1 VITAKAPGKMIL
13 IGEYAVLYG
22 AKSLVCAMDCYASVN
37 VLPSAS
43 KQFEIAA
50 PSLSIPITAFNIDSS
65 GQAEFIESVKND
77 VTHKLGFFKI
87 VFEEIN
93 RIIQSR
99 GYQFEPITIEINTDD
114 FFSANGENKYGFGSS
129 AAMTVALIKA
139 LLTAVNL
146 QNDYTIDDFFQL
158 AFQIHR
164 KAQGDLGSGIDIAAS
179 VYGNVL
185 TYQLSDE
192 KGIPTGHGR
201 PVNRWDGLYVLPI
214 WAGHSTSTRKMVR
227 SVDALKDSS
236 PKIFDKIMMEL
247 MHCSEN
253 GCSSYIKKDRA
264 TFFDCIREFNMI
276 LSELGK
282 QSNTPIVSEAH
293 SKLIDLISGT
303 DAVYK
308 PSGAGGGDIGVAF
321 CDSDDEV
328 DNIRQKLK
336 RSEFQI
342 LDFSIA
348 KDGMS
353 VHKIDD

>member
-1 VITAKAPGKMIL
+1 MITATAPGKMIL
-13 IGEYAVLYG
+13 IGEYAVLHG
-22 AKSLVCAMDCYASVN
+22 AKALVCAMECQALVKVFAPDSN
-37 VLPSAS
+37 
-43 KQFEIAA
+43 QFGITA
-50 PSLSIPITAFNIDSS
+50 PSLLIQNTTFSINSN
-65 GQAEFIESVKND
+65 GQVVFERSIQDNKLN
-77 VTHKLGFFKI
+77 KLGFFKI
-87 VFEEIN
+87 VFEEIY
-93 RIIQSR
+93 RIIQSKGCQIR
-99 GYQFEPITIEINTDD
+99 PVQIEINTDD
-114 FFSANGENKYGFGSS
+114 FFSLNGEFKYGFGSS